1 MTMINIPNKF
11 VIFGAAAA
19 AALVVPGV
27 LGPLFQEA
35 AAAPDQSN
43 RGTQNAIAGIAAL
56 NLGVQANANVEVE
69 DNEVAACAVIAAC
82 DIDQ

>member
-1 MTMINIPNKF
+1 MIKIPNKL
-11 VIFGAAAA
+11 VIFGAVAA
-19 AALVVPGV
+19 AALAVPGV

-43 RGTQNAIAGIAAL
+43 RGTQNAVAGIAAL
-56 NLGVQANANVEVE
+56 NLGVNANVNAEVE
-69 DNEVAACAVIAAC
+69 DNEVAACAVLAAC